1 MSLALKRGFFNGG
14 KMQTQ
19 DNQNIVDSIM
29 ANVQN
34 WNYNPYKAQT
44 PTGGSLSL
52 NGNNAFKGG
61 IPLSGGGELS
71 YNAFKNP
78 MFGQKMSLGQNQ
90 LGTQT
95 QGVLPNKVEP
105 KTWWEST
112 KDFAGTGLGRS
123 LIATGLTGALTAA
136 FGGSPLEALSYGA
149 QAGGTASDVFANRQ
163 HQQDKLKQDQAEL
176 QQKAAENDL
185 NREFKNKQMLA
196 NAEIKQAIA
205 DNEYLRTLETLELK
219 HKQNKALEA
228 YKAGIAQTAALQNR
242 NWDVEDRDYDVAR
255 QKESQQRGFE
265 HDMTMAGINQVYDI
279 EKAQQTL
286 DNQMT
291 MALLNGEI
299 DKAAEIHKA
308 GLNFI
313 NSLKLKQEEAK
324 INAAQPTDR
333 MKNYDYFMRKNESD
347 LARGIVY
354 GNANQQSEYEKTLE
368 RERAKNEIKAVQ
380 SIKDIQNQTANA
392 LGNIQYAKRL
402 IEDNKNLV
410 GIYSPI
416 KALGG
421 RLTNGLVGMSPEELQ
436 IRGDISRTIGQ
447 LKNNLIAEARSQGQ
461 VGINTAR
468 EIELATAGLNDNSS
482 PEEMLGALNT
492 MERQAKQLEQIKIQN
507 SGINVPV
514 FNNTS
519 INSFQNTNTSQ
530 AQTALDLSDP
540 RVQKALRNGYT
551 EEEIQAYLGGNNG

>member
-1 MSLALKRGFFNGG
+1 MRGFFNGG

-44 PTGGSLSL
+44 PTGDSLSL

-61 IPLSGGGELS
+61 ISLSGGGEFTH
-71 YNAFKNP
+71 NPFKNS
-78 MFGQKMSLGQNQ
+78 MFDQKLTLGQNQ

-105 KTWWEST
+105 KTWWENT
-112 KDFAGTGLGRS
+112 KDFAGTGLGRG

-149 QAGGTASDVFANRQ
+149 QAGGTASGIYSNNLKNN
-163 HQQDKLKQDQAEL
+163 DKINQEQAKL
-176 QQKAAENDL
+176 QQKAFDNEQNRILRTEQMQTNAELRKTLADL
-185 NREFKNKQMLA
+185 AYERALGINEQKNKF
-196 NAEIKQAIA
+196 NVEG
-205 DNEYLRTLETLELK
+205 DYRR
-219 HKQNKALEA
+219 
-228 YKAGIAQTAALQNR
+228 R
-242 NWDVEDRDYDVAR
+242 NFAVEDRNYTTEA

-279 EKAQQTL
+279 ERAKETL
-286 DNQMT
+286 NNQKQL
-291 MALLNGEI
+291 AIFNGDI
-299 DKAAEIHKA
+299 DKALAIHQMQLDLYK
-308 GLNFI
+308 NI
-313 NSLKLKQEEAK
+313 NLKQEEAK
-324 INAAQPTDR
+324 INAAQPTDK
-333 MKNYDYFMRKNESD
+333 MKNYEYFMGKNEPD
-347 LARGIVY
+347 LARGI
-354 GNANQQSEYEKTLE
+354 GQRNANQKSEYEKTLE
-368 RERAKNEIKAVQ
+368 RERAKNEIKAAQ

-416 KALGG
+416 KAFGG

-492 MERQAKQLEQIKIQN
+492 MERQAKQLEQIKMQN
-507 SGINVPV
+507 SGINVPE

-519 INSFQNTNTSQ
+519 FNSLQNTNTSQ
-530 AQTALDLSDP
+530 AQPTIDLSDP
-540 RVQKALRNGYT
+540 RVQKALQNGYT

>member
-1 MSLALKRGFFNGG
+1 MRGFFNGG

-44 PTGGSLSL
+44 PTGDSLSL

-61 IPLSGGGELS
+61 ISLSGGGEFTH
-71 YNAFKNP
+71 NPFKNS
-78 MFGQKMSLGQNQ
+78 MFDQKLTLGQNQ

-105 KTWWEST
+105 KTWWENT
-112 KDFAGTGLGRS
+112 KDFAGTGLGHG

-149 QAGGTASDVFANRQ
+149 QAGGTASGIYSNNLKNN
-163 HQQDKLKQDQAEL
+163 DKINQEQAKL
-176 QQKAAENDL
+176 QQKAFDNEQNRILRTEQMQTNAELRKTLADL
-185 NREFKNKQMLA
+185 AYERALGINEQKNKF
-196 NAEIKQAIA
+196 NVEG
-205 DNEYLRTLETLELK
+205 DYRR
-219 HKQNKALEA
+219 
-228 YKAGIAQTAALQNR
+228 R
-242 NWDVEDRDYDVAR
+242 NFAVEDRNYTTEA

-279 EKAQQTL
+279 ERAKETL
-286 DNQMT
+286 NNQKQL
-291 MALLNGEI
+291 AIFNGDI
-299 DKAAEIHKA
+299 DKALAIHQMQLDLYK
-308 GLNFI
+308 NI
-313 NSLKLKQEEAK
+313 NLKQEEAK
-324 INAAQPTDR
+324 INAAQPTDK
-333 MKNYDYFMRKNESD
+333 MKNYEYFMGKNEPD
-347 LARGIVY
+347 LARGI
-354 GNANQQSEYEKTLE
+354 GQRNANQKSEYEKTLE
-368 RERAKNEIKAVQ
+368 RERAKNEIKAAQ

-416 KALGG
+416 KAFGG

-492 MERQAKQLEQIKIQN
+492 MERQAKQLEQIKMQN
-507 SGINVPV
+507 SGINVPE

-519 INSFQNTNTSQ
+519 FNSLQNTNTSQ
-530 AQTALDLSDP
+530 AQPTIDLSDP
-540 RVQKALRNGYT
+540 RVQKALQNGYT